1 MVEGAPFVKVR
12 FRQEWEERKA
22 GNGVLL
28 EGSLPVLAVV
38 SCHSTG
44 FVGCMIVTSSL
55 VLNADDLPER
65 A

>member
-1 MVEGAPFVKVR
+1 MGRKESG
-12 FRQEWEERKA
+12 EWSIVA
-22 GNGVLL
+22 
-28 EGSLPVLAVV
+28 AV
-38 SCHSTG
+38 SCHSTS